1 MSSSKTDTKDRAEG
15 ESGYGKPPA
24 EHRFKP
30 GQSGNPRG
38 RPKGAK
44 GRRAIAKRVL
54 MEKHR
59 ADPSGTGK
67 SKQYTAIELT
77 LITLKLLAASGDQRA
92 FKAFT
97 DLEKKF
103 GPVDMDGK
111 KVGFLVV
118 PEELTQEE
126 WMAKYSPKEPPPGDI
141 EFIE

>member
-1 MSSSKTDTKDRAEG
+1 MSNSKADKPDGAKG
-15 ESGYGKPPA
+15 EVGYGKPPA

-44 GRRAIAKRVL
+44 GRRATAKRVL

-59 ADPSGTGK
+59 ADPAGTGK
-67 SKQYTAIELT
+67 PKQYTAIELT
-77 LITLKLLAASGDQRA
+77 LIILKQLAASGDQRA

-103 GPVDMDGK
+103 GPLDMDGQ
-111 KVGFLVV
+111 KVGYLVV
-118 PEELTQEE
+118 PEELTPEE
-126 WMAKYSPKEPPPGDI
+126 WVAKYSPKEPPPGDI